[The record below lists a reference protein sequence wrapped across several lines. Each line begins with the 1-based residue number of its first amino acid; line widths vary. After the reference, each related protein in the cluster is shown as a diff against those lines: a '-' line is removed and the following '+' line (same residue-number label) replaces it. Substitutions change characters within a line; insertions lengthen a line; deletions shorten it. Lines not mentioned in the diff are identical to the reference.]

1 MRISDWSSDV
11 CSSDL
16 RAARKPVVDLFGRDR
31 CAIVEGEEPKKR
43 ARRPARLQ
51 PGVEP
56 RLERIARFITD
67 PACHGAAGLDQLVRA
82 PDRASHLGRRCRDEC
97 LAWSLEQRCRAAFK
111 IFQQHERRPDEPRFH
126 PRQRSKIAA
135 RPCPPPRSEEHT
147 SELQSL
153 MRISYAVFCLKKTNE
168 QDLPS
173 NI

>member
-16 RAARKPVVDLFGRDR
+16 R

-111 IFQQHERRPDEPRFH
+111 IFQQHERRPDE
-126 PRQRSKIAA
+126 
-135 RPCPPPRSEEHT
+135 RSEEHT

-153 MRISYAVFCLKKTNE
+153 MRISYAVFCLKK
-168 QDLPS
+168 
-173 NI
+173 

>member
-82 PDRASHLGRRCRDEC
+82 LDRASHLGRR
-97 LAWSLEQRCRAAFK
+97 
-111 IFQQHERRPDEPRFH
+111 
-126 PRQRSKIAA
+126 
-135 RPCPPPRSEEHT
+135 RSEERRVGKECVSRFRSRWLRLHLKNNKHIT
-147 SELQSL
+147 N
-153 MRISYAVFCLKKTNE
+153 YAS
-168 QDLPS
+168 Q
-173 NI
+173 

>member
-1 MRISDWSSDV
+1 MGV
-11 CSSDL
+11 AG

-67 PACHGAAGLDQLVRA
+67 PACHGAAGLDQLVR
-82 PDRASHLGRRCRDEC
+82 
-97 LAWSLEQRCRAAFK
+97 
-111 IFQQHERRPDEPRFH
+111 
-126 PRQRSKIAA
+126 
-135 RPCPPPRSEEHT
+135 SEEHT

-153 MRISYAVFCLKKTNE
+153 MRIPYAVFCLKNKKTNTYT
-168 QDLPS
+168 Q
-173 NI
+173 